1 MPVGGVLLDGSSN
14 MDRDAIKQQLERVR
28 DAAIQRKVDFAEV
41 RCASVAHSALVLQ
54 DGRADRLG
62 AGKRAGMGVRV
73 LSKGA
78 WGFASTES
86 LGESDWLASLEDA
99 IGMATVSATR
109 LDEPVILPDIP
120 GVVDDVRTS
129 FEIDPT
135 SVSLDRKLAAVRGYE
150 EASGRSARESVANLM
165 TGYNDAHQIEIACNT
180 RGALVS
186 SETVRTLVWHAITA
200 QNGTIRQR
208 AREVRAGQAGFEI
221 VEQTPA
227 KELSVKAAERAV
239 SLLSAPP
246 APAGKLPA
254 VFHPSIAGL
263 LVHEALGHNT
273 EADAVLAGQSILDGR
288 LGTKIA
294 AECITVVD
302 DSNIPGSWGSYQYDS
317 EGTPGCRRVLVDKG
331 TLKGFLHSLETAG
344 KMGVEPTGS
353 ARADGFAHRP
363 IVRMSNTMILPGQSS
378 LEDLI
383 ADIDLGILLR
393 AGQWGY
399 VWCEKGQYTCHA
411 GEGVMIRNGQ
421 LAEQVRN
428 VSVSGLVLETLAN
441 ALDVSRDFELKM
453 PGNCGKDGQGMPVNG
468 GGPYVK
474 VREIVVGGQA

>member
-1 MPVGGVLLDGSSN
+1 MN
-14 MDRDAIKQQLERVR
+14 QKAIKLQLERLR
-28 DAAIQRKVDFAEV
+28 EAAAARKVDFAEA
-41 RCASVAHSALVLQ
+41 RYAAVAHSALMLQ
-54 DGRADRLG
+54 DGRADRVG
-62 AGKRAGMGVRV
+62 AGRRAGMGVRV
-73 LSKGA
+73 LSNGA

-86 LGESDWLASLEDA
+86 LDESDWLAGLEDA
-99 IGMATVSATR
+99 LDMARVSAAR
-109 LDEPVILPDIP
+109 LDEPVVLPDTP
-120 GVVDDVRTS
+120 GVVDDVQTS
-129 FEIDPT
+129 FEVDPA
-135 SVSLDRKLAAVRGYE
+135 SVSLERKLAAVKGYE
-150 EASGRSARESVANLM
+150 EASGRHACHSLANLM
-165 TGYNDAHQIEIACNT
+165 TGYNDAHQVEILCNT
-180 RGALVS
+180 RGSLIS
-186 SETVRTLVWHAITA
+186 SETVRTLIWHAITT
-200 QNGTIRQR
+200 QDGSLRQR
-208 AREVRAGQAGFEI
+208 CREVRAAQSGFEL

-227 KELSVKAAERAV
+227 EEFSVEAAKRAV

-246 APAGKLPA
+246 APAGKFPA

-273 EADAVLAGQSILDGR
+273 EADSVLTGQSILDGK
-288 LGTKIA
+288 LGAKIA
-294 AECITVVD
+294 ADCITVVD
-302 DSNIPGSWGSYQYDS
+302 DSDIFGSWGSYQYDS
-317 EGTPGCRRVLVDKG
+317 EGTPGGRRVLVEKG
-331 TLKGFLHSLETAG
+331 VLKGFLHSLETAG

-363 IVRMSNTMILPGQSS
+363 IVRMSNTMILPGHSS
-378 LEDLI
+378 LEDFI

-399 VWCEKGQYTCHA
+399 VWCEKGEYTCHA
-411 GEGVMIRNGQ
+411 GEGIMIRDGQ
-421 LAEQVRN
+421 LAEQVRD

>member
-1 MPVGGVLLDGSSN
+1 
-14 MDRDAIKQQLERVR
+14 MDRKAVKLQLERLR
-28 DAAIQRKVDFAEV
+28 EAAARRKVDFAEI
-41 RCASVAHSALVLQ
+41 RCAAVAHSALMLQ
-54 DGRADRLG
+54 DGRADRVG
-62 AGKRAGMGVRV
+62 AGRRTGMGVRV
-73 LSKGA
+73 LSNGA

-86 LGESDWLASLEDA
+86 LDESDWLASLEDA
-99 IGMATVSATR
+99 LDMARVSAVR
-109 LDEPVILPDIP
+109 MDEPVVLPDTP
-120 GVVDDVRTS
+120 GVVDDVQTS

-135 SVSLDRKLAAVRGYE
+135 SVSLDRKLAAVKGYE
-150 EASGRSARESVANLM
+150 EASGRHACHSLANLM
-165 TGYNDAHQIEIACNT
+165 TGYNDAHQVEIVCNT
-180 RGALVS
+180 RGSLIS
-186 SETVRTLVWHAITA
+186 SETVRTLLWHAITT
-200 QNGTIRQR
+200 QNGSLRQR
-208 AREVRAGQAGFEI
+208 CREVRAGQTGFEL

-227 KELSVKAAERAV
+227 AHFSVEAARRAV

-246 APAGKLPA
+246 APAGKFPA
-254 VFHPSIAGL
+254 VFDPSIAGL

-273 EADAVLAGQSILDGR
+273 EADSVLTGQSILDGK
-288 LGTKIA
+288 LGKKIA
-294 AECITVVD
+294 ADCISVVD
-302 DSNIPGSWGSYQYDS
+302 DSDIPGSWGSYQYDS
-317 EGTPGCRRVLVDKG
+317 EGTRGGRRTLIEKGVLKS
-331 TLKGFLHSLETAG
+331 FLHSLETAG

-378 LEDLI
+378 LEDLL

-411 GEGVMIRNGQ
+411 GEGIMIRNGQ
-421 LAEQVRN
+421 LAEKVRD